1 MFRLKGLIKYFVSGA
16 VPVVIGLLLIRVGG
30 LAYKNFAGNS
40 LPYPAAVVLL
50 FVGFGAGK
58 VVCDPIA
65 NRYGEDKIDPPKE

>member
-1 MFRLKGLIKYFVSGA
+1 MQLTGLIKYFISGV
-16 VPVVIGLLLIRVGG
+16 VPVVVGVLLIRAGG
-30 LAYKNFAGNS
+30 IAYKKLAGSS

-65 NRYGEDKIDPPKE
+65 NRYGEDTIDPPKE